1 MSILEELD
9 LKRVSKPARYIGG
22 EHNSIVK
29 EDASVRVRMA
39 LAFPDVYE
47 VGMSHIGLKILY
59 HCLNKQDGIAAER
72 VYAPWM
78 DMEEQLRNKRIAL
91 YSLETKRPLSD
102 FDIVGFTLQH
112 EMSYTN
118 ILNMLDLGNIP
129 IHSKDRTEDDPI
141 VAVGGPCAY
150 NVEPMADFVDVVCL
164 GESEEAVVELA
175 QVCRRWK
182 ENGRP
187 GGRSG
192 LLKELAEIEGNYV
205 PSLYTAVYDEAGRFQ
220 EICPAAAEAKAVVK
234 KRVLPDM
241 NEAAYPTEF
250 IVPYM
255 GIVHDRAV
263 LELFRGC
270 SRGCR
275 FCQAGMV
282 YRPVRERRPEV
293 LAKLAEAI
301 IDSTGYDEI
310 SMMSLSSADYSHLPE
325 LVDMLMDSCKERH
338 VSVSLPSLRVDS
350 FSVDIAKK
358 VQQVR
363 KSGLTFAPEAG
374 TQRLRDVINKGVTE
388 EDLLS
393 ACENAFRNGWSTVK
407 LYFMMGLPTETDEDL
422 AGIADLAYK
431 VANLYRRTTGKNNI
445 KVTVSVSAFVPKPYT
460 AFQWFPQCS
469 VEEFQ
474 RKQQYLKS
482 LIKDKHI
489 SYHYHDAKTSH
500 LEAALAR
507 GDRRMGKVIEEAWK
521 LGAKFDSWSE
531 CFDYDVWMNA
541 FERAGID
548 PDQFAKQGG
557 TKDMPLPWEHLS
569 PGVSKN
575 FLWREWEKSQ
585 KEQITADC
593 RHNACT
599 GCGVCPNL
607 HVAVKDCKE
616 EAKDGKITFSC

>member
-29 EDASVRVRMA
+29 KEDEVQVRMA

-59 HCLNKQDGIAAER
+59 HCLNKQEGVAAER

-78 DMEEQLRNKRIAL
+78 DMEEQMKKKHIAL

-102 FDIVGFTLQH
+102 FDVVGFTLQH

-118 ILNMLDLGNIP
+118 ILNMLSLGNITVR
-129 IHSKDRTEDDPI
+129 SQERGEEEPI

-164 GESEEAVVELA
+164 GESEEAIVEL
-175 QVCRRWK
+175 VSMCRTWK
-182 ENGRP
+182 EEGKP
-187 GGRSG
+187 GGRLG
-192 LLKELAEIEGNYV
+192 LLKRLATIQGNYV
-205 PSLYTAVYDEAGRFQ
+205 PALYKATYTEEGDFAGIIPRYEEAL
-220 EICPAAAEAKAVVK
+220 PVVE

-241 NEAAYPTEF
+241 DVADYPTEF

-275 FCQAGMV
+275 FCQAGMI
-282 YRPVRERRPEV
+282 YRPVRERHPEV
-293 LAKLAEAI
+293 LKKLATAM

-325 LVDMLMDSCKERH
+325 LVDMLMETCKDRH

-460 AFQWFPQCS
+460 AFQWYPQTS
-469 VEEFQ
+469 VAEFE

-482 LIKDKHI
+482 LIRDKHI

-507 GDRRMGKVIEEAWK
+507 GDRRLGAVIERAWK

-531 CFDYDVWMNA
+531 CFDYDLWMKA
-541 FERAGID
+541 FAEEGVD
-548 PDQFAKQGG
+548 PDRFAKQGG
-557 TKDMPLPWEHLS
+557 TKETLLPWEHLS

-575 FLWREWEKSQ
+575 YLWREWEKSQ
-585 KEQITADC
+585 QGQITHDC
-593 RHNACT
+593 RHNHCT
-599 GCGVCPNL
+599 GCGVCPHL
-607 HVAVKDCKE
+607 DVAVKDCKE
-616 EAKDGKITFSC
+616 ESKDGKITFSC